1 MATSPHR
8 AGGGVASLDANSH
21 PLKLTS
27 PIIISELRS
36 IFSALTKRDTLPVS
50 AFRAFLESTQGVAS
64 ADWTSRVFHPS
75 HSTSTQKLLAAGSP
89 SITFGEFTAYFAA
102 PTNLALALPD
112 PHTKDWSRPLG
123 EYFISSS
130 HNTYLTGHQLYGTST
145 TSGYKSVLRRG
156 CRCIEIDVWDG
167 DDGEPEVFH
176 GYTLTKEI
184 SFRSV
189 CRAVAKYAFSAP
201 GSNWEGGAGEGP
213 IIISL
218 ECHAGPA
225 QQEKIV
231 AIMMEEWGDMLVQGI
246 APEDVKELPSPMQ
259 LKRKI
264 LVKAW
269 PPLFPLN
276 RGSVN

>member
-1 MATSPHR
+1 M
-8 AGGGVASLDANSH
+8 
-21 PLKLTS
+21 
-27 PIIISELRS
+27 
-36 IFSALTKRDTLPVS
+36 
-50 AFRAFLESTQGVAS
+50 
-64 ADWTSRVFHPS
+64 
-75 HSTSTQKLLAAGSP
+75 
-89 SITFGEFTAYFAA
+89 
-102 PTNLALALPD
+102 
-112 PHTKDWSRPLG
+112 
-123 EYFISSS
+123 
-130 HNTYLTGHQLYGTST
+130 
-145 TSGYKSVLRRG
+145 
-156 CRCIEIDVWDG
+156 WDG

-231 AIMMEEWGDMLVQGI
+231 TIMMEEWGDMLVQGI

-269 PPLFPLN
+269 APCFPLN
-276 RGSVN
+276 RESVN